1 MQEFKDLRNIENM
14 KIEFQDRID
23 DYLLDRMSDEERTNF
38 EAEVD
43 SAVDVE
49 LKEQLQFT
57 ETVQQATKSR
67 NEKLAAMEEWKDDY
81 VWEDERVVA
90 ASATEY
96 RATGSGYDFYPTPEM
111 ENRRVAIS
119 SPIKKML
126 YWVSGIA
133 AVFIVGVFV
142 FNLYRL
148 SSPEIAMETAPRPT
162 ETPGKNGNVSFWGHS
177 HEVSTESLL
186 AKREYSKVLARLEK
200 NEADIRADM
209 LLIDRELH
217 SRGESREDAMTEKD
231 SLETNLVKVL
241 YLKAQALI
249 GLDRKDEARVVL
261 DEIRQS
267 ESEYSIKADSLYHLL
282 R

>member
-1 MQEFKDLRNIENM
+1 M

-23 DYLLDRMSDEERTNF
+23 EYLLDRMSDKERKSF
-38 EAEVD
+38 ESDAAED
-43 SAVDVE
+43 AE

-81 VWEDERVVA
+81 MWEDERVAA
-90 ASATEY
+90 ASAVEY
-96 RATGSGYDFYPTPEM
+96 HATGSGYDYCPEPTM
-111 ENRRVAIS
+111 ESRRVATS
-119 SPIKKML
+119 SPFKKML

-142 FNLYRL
+142 FNLYRP
-148 SSPEIAMETAPRPT
+148 SSPEIAMETTSRPT
-162 ETPGKNGNVSFWGHS
+162 EAPGKNGNVSFRGRS
-177 HEVSTESLL
+177 QNMDIESQL
-186 AKREYSKVLARLEK
+186 AMGDYSKALARLEK
-200 NEADIRADM
+200 DEADIRTDLM
-209 LLIDRELH
+209 LIERELH
-217 SRGESREDAMTEKD
+217 SRGEGREDAMTEKD
-231 SLETNLVKVL
+231 SLETNLVRVL

-267 ESEYSIKADSLYHLL
+267 ESEYGIKADSLYHLL
-282 R
+282 Q

>member
-1 MQEFKDLRNIENM
+1 M
-14 KIEFQDRID
+14 KIEIQDRID
-23 DYLLDRMSDEERTNF
+23 DYLMDRMSDEERKGF
-38 EAEVD
+38 ESDAAED
-43 SAVDVE
+43 AE

-81 VWEDERVVA
+81 VWEDDRVVA
-90 ASATEY
+90 ASAAEY
-96 RATGSGYDFYPTPEM
+96 RPTGSGYDYCPAPEM
-111 ENRRVAIS
+111 ENRRVATS

-142 FNLYRL
+142 FNLYRP
-148 SSPEIAMETAPRPT
+148 SSPEIAMETASRPN
-162 ETPGKNGNVSFWGHS
+162 EAPSKNGNVSFRGRS
-177 HEVSTESLL
+177 HEMSIESQL
-186 AKREYSKVLARLEK
+186 AMGDYSKALALLEK
-200 NEADIRADM
+200 NEADIRADLM
-209 LLIDRELH
+209 LIERELH
-217 SRGESREDAMTEKD
+217 SRGEVREDATTEKD

-267 ESEYSIKADSLYHLL
+267 ESDYGIKADSLYHLL

>member
-1 MQEFKDLRNIENM
+1 M

-23 DYLLDRMSDEERTNF
+23 DYLLDRMSDEERTSF
-38 EAEVD
+38 ETDAAED
-43 SAVDVE
+43 AE

-57 ETVQQATKSR
+57 ETFQQATKSR

-81 VWEDERVVA
+81 VWEDDRAVA
-90 ASATEY
+90 ASAAEY
-96 RATGSGYDFYPTPEM
+96 RPTGSGFDYCPAPEM
-111 ENRRVAIS
+111 ENRRVATS

-126 YWVSGIA
+126 YWASGIA

-142 FNLYRL
+142 FNLYRP
-148 SSPEIAMETAPRPT
+148 SSPEIAMETASRPT
-162 ETPGKNGNVSFWGHS
+162 EAPSKNGNVSFRGRS
-177 HEVSTESLL
+177 HEVSIESQL
-186 AKREYSKVLARLEK
+186 AMGDYSKALARLEK
-200 NEADIRADM
+200 NEADIRAD
-209 LLIDRELH
+209 LILIERELH
-217 SRGESREDAMTEKD
+217 SRGEVREDVTTEKD

-267 ESEYSIKADSLYHLL
+267 ESNYGIKADSLYHLL